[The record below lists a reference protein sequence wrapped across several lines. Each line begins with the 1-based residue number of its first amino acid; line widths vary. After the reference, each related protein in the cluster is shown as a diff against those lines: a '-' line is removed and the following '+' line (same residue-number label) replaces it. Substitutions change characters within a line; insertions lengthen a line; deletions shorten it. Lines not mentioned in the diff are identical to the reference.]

1 LQVTDSAGKP
11 DGSALLGWCLRLIDL
26 IDFIDIVKYAI
37 YGIAAFAL

>member
-11 DGSALLGWCLRLIDL
+11 DGSALLGWWLML
-26 IDFIDIVKYAI
+26 IDIVKYAI